1 MTRLVQ
7 IAAMALLLLI
17 GTPWLANAQDAEH
30 LKGLTAVA
38 VHVDPIVSL
47 NASTRVQALALMTQL
62 EADIQQRLRQAGI
75 TIVPGQA
82 PRPFGTQG
90 NLWASVMI
98 IESSPGSSQWFLRTS
113 VTLYGSVVLAGS
125 NERAEAI
132 TWATERYQI
141 VDTSQ
146 IDARLREDLNFLI
159 DDFSKAYQSANPR

>member
-1 MTRLVQ
+1 MRRLVQ
-7 IAAMALLLLI
+7 IAMALLLVC
-17 GTPWLANAQDAEH
+17 TPWVANAQNAAH
-30 LKGLTAVA
+30 LKGLTGVA
-38 VHVDPIVSL
+38 VHANPIFSPNGTFNVS
-47 NASTRVQALALMTQL
+47 TTQL

-90 NLWASVMI
+90 NLWASVLI
-98 IESSPGSSQWFLRTS
+98 IESSRGSSQWFVRTS

-132 TWATERYQI
+132 TWATERFQT

-159 DDFSKAYQSANPR
+159 DDFSKAYQSANPK

>member
-1 MTRLVQ
+1 MTFRTQLIHVP
-7 IAAMALLLLI
+7 AMVLLLLPC
-17 GTPWLANAQDAEH
+17 TPWVANAQEAAH

-38 VHVDPIVSL
+38 VHVDPVVSPTGTINL
-47 NASTRVQALALMTQL
+47 SMTQL

-75 TIVPGQA
+75 TIVAGQA

-90 NLWASVMI
+90 HLWANVAI
-98 IESSPGSSQWFLRTS
+98 IRSPGSSQWFLRTS
-113 VTLYGSVVLAGS
+113 LKLYGSVVLAGS

-132 TWATERYQI
+132 TWATERLQI

-159 DDFSKAYQSANPR
+159 DDFSTAYQSVNRR